1 MAIPLLG
8 FILPQ
13 QQPNRRNFSN
23 VATHLARR
31 ATRKGIFCRIIFCTQ
46 GQGIKNAAARP
57 QRRALWC
64 LASRRDD
71 CAAHCA
77 AVSSGLARAGGLGN
91 GVGARTLL
99 RQGQACKAGLRQP
112 RQLRHGE
119 CFFIAPEPFLDSFC
133 DRRVTA
139 DRGRAYAGL
148 RTRLPLPARSNKGDS
163 RGIKSSP
170 AAKPEPFGTLQA
182 WHAKHAFLGD
192 SAGSGRQARPTRIT
206 PEAAWSSNGVSG
218 QDGRFGWSE
227 KRGVVLIAPVR
238 LTNAAAR
245 EGKGSGGDNAGAPV
259 GSAPFAFYMSA
270 TSFCLLPARATKKR
284 TCFPK
289 TYLPG
294 AGRLCNAARGTIGE
308 RTFRLRPVGLTEA
321 CVGSREG
328 ISK

>member
-1 MAIPLLG
+1 MPLLG

-119 CFFIAPEPFLDSFC
+119 CFFIAPESFLDSSC

-148 RTRLPLPARSNKGDS
+148 RTRLPAALQGRTRATAEVS
-163 RGIKSSP
+163 R
-170 AAKPEPFGTLQA
+170 AAL
-182 WHAKHAFLGD
+182 
-192 SAGSGRQARPTRIT
+192 RPSLNRL
-206 PEAAWSSNGVSG
+206 
-218 QDGRFGWSE
+218 GRFRLGMQSMRFWGTAQAP
-227 KRGVVLIAPVR
+227 GVRRDQRV
-238 LTNAAAR
+238 
-245 EGKGSGGDNAGAPV
+245 
-259 GSAPFAFYMSA
+259 
-270 TSFCLLPARATKKR
+270 
-284 TCFPK
+284 
-289 TYLPG
+289 
-294 AGRLCNAARGTIGE
+294 
-308 RTFRLRPVGLTEA
+308 
-321 CVGSREG
+321 
-328 ISK
+328 